1 MAKVIERVQARYE
14 VQEVEFGK
22 VYKWHPAHI
31 VLECQCGERLSL
43 SASTTSCGECASDHM
58 LAVKASRR
66 YQRTSTRAS
75 KPSTPGDTPRIAKM
89 AACLFEMRHQTF
101 LALRE
106 GP

>member
-1 MAKVIERVQARYE
+1 MIEYVEAGYE
-14 VQEVEFGK
+14 VEEVEFGK

-43 SASTTSCGECASDHM
+43 SASTPSCGECASDHV

-66 YQRTSTRAS
+66 YQRTSTRAT
-75 KPSTPGDTPRIAKM
+75 KPSTPGDTPRKAKM
-89 AACLFEMRHQTF
+89 VPCLFEMRHQTF